1 MQVHLGPIDTCNV
14 LCFSPSK
21 GKEIIQEAR
30 QPEEGKNKERE
41 GEKRKKGEREES
53 QTVRR

>member
-53 QTVRR
+53 